1 MVFAVTFV
9 LVDILMVKVEVQV
22 CVVLIWV
29 FAAKKVCA

>member
-1 MVFAVTFV
+1 VVFAVTFV